1 MPDPATTPPPRAF
14 TQGVGTVFQFTG
26 VILFLLFFFSCCGSA
41 LFSRDWAVQPGW
53 EQIGWRNASGQIV
66 LSAAR
71 ALTLAVAVGV
81 VLGMALA
88 GIGLGLQ
95 AEKRP
100 APWLAVVVTTFGVLF
115 WIFEGAFAAQQLHSI
130 VLSFLSFGLA
140 LIFALLCG
148 LAIFATREMVKNPPP
163 SGQDLLP
170 ADYQTPFSHLA
181 QDSPEVRLSREIAQ
195 RKARLEVEQKEVEA
209 LERRL
214 KRKME
219 DQ

>member
-1 MPDPATTPPPRAF
+1 MPDAPAQPPPRAF

-26 VILFLLFFFSCCGSA
+26 VALFLLFLFACCGSA

-53 EQIGWRNASGQIV
+53 EEIGWRDSSGRVV

-81 VLGMALA
+81 VLGMAVA

-100 APWLAVVVTTFGVLF
+100 APWLAVGVSAFGVLF
-115 WIFEGAFAAQQLHSI
+115 WVVEGVFAAQQLHSI

-140 LIFALLCG
+140 LIFGLLCG
-148 LAIFATREMVKNPPP
+148 LAVAAAREMVKNPPP

-170 ADYQTPFSHLA
+170 RDYQTPFSHLS

-195 RKARLEVEQKEVEA
+195 RKARLEVERKEVEA

-214 KRKME
+214 KRKLE